1 MKPVVDRLTQEFSGR
16 VEVRRLNVGG
26 GDPAAEQVAN
36 QYQVQYVPTFVFL
49 NADGS
54 KADMVVGSIDEATL
68 RAKMA
73 ALK

>member
-36 QYQVQYVPTFVFL
+36 QYQVQYVPTFVLL
-49 NADGS
+49 NSDGS
-54 KADMVVGSIDEATL
+54 KADLVVGSLSEEAL
-68 RAKMA
+68 RAKMTG
-73 ALK
+73 LR